1 MIMKVGI
8 KVGDVM
14 TKSLIAVKPETAISE
29 CAKIMTKKRV
39 GSILVGE
46 PEKQIL
52 KGIATEGDIIQA
64 IANGVAIEEAI
75 SKVMT
80 KRVVTISPTKDI
92 YDALVLMKKN
102 SVRWLPVTAGRAVI
116 GFLTEKDI
124 LKVQPDLFDIAVQNI
139 KIAEEEEKWKRI
151 KAVDEYRWVR
161 EGPCNE
167 CGVYDL
173 LYKADGRY
181 LCADCRKKEECSDEE

>member
-1 MIMKVGI
+1 MKVGI

-14 TKSLIAVKPETAISE
+14 TKKLVTVKPETPISE
-29 CAKIMTKKRV
+29 CAKIMIDKRI

-46 PEKQIL
+46 KQML
-52 KGIATEGDIIQA
+52 KGIATEGDIITA
-64 IANGVAIEEAI
+64 VAKGINVKDSI

-80 KRVVTISPTKDI
+80 KKVITIPPTRDI
-92 YDALVLMKKN
+92 YDALVVMKKN
-102 SVRWLPVTAGRAVI
+102 KVRWLPVTADKAII

-124 LKVQPDLFDIAVQNI
+124 LKIQPDLFDIAVQNI
-139 KIAEEEEKWKRI
+139 NIAEEAEKWKRI
-151 KAVDEYRWVR
+151 KAVDEYRWIK
-161 EGPCNE
+161 EGPCHE

-181 LCADCRKKEECSDEE
+181 LCADCRKKAEGSWEE